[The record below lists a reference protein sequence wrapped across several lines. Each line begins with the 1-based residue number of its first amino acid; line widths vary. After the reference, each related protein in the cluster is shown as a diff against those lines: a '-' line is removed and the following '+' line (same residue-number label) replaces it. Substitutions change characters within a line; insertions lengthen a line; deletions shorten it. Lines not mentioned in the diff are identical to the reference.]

1 VPFFIAFDNKTIYY
15 VELTY
20 INNNMSKYQNWYD
33 QITQRGQNRET
44 KTGHEKHHIVPK
56 SLGGSNQ
63 KSNLTYLTPREHFIC
78 HWLLVKIYAE
88 GEPHWKMLNALRIMR
103 AENKNQT
110 RYKTKITSRVYEK
123 LKVEYATLQSERHTG
138 TNNPFYGKNHSEE
151 VKKKISLAN
160 KGRKQ
165 PLEEKM
171 KQKQAMTGKK
181 RPEFSQDWRE
191 NLSKNHKSTQ
201 PDFDGSLSEET
212 RKKIGDR
219 IRGRKQTEEEK
230 LARSLANMGKKK
242 PTKLCPHCGQHV
254 AVNVFPRW
262 HGDKCKQQA

>member
-1 VPFFIAFDNKTIYY
+1 
-15 VELTY
+15 
-20 INNNMSKYQNWYD
+20 MSKYQNWYD
-33 QITQRGQNRET
+33 QITQRGQNCET

-123 LKVEYATLQSERHTG
+123 LKVEYASILSDKLKGE
-138 TNNPFYGKNHSEE
+138 NNPMYGKKWTEEQKMAHS
-151 VKKKISLAN
+151 KKI
-160 KGRKQ
+160 KGRVQ

-171 KQKQAMTGKK
+171 KQKRAITGRI
-181 RPEFSQDWRE
+181 RPEFSQEWRE
-191 NLSKNHKSTQ
+191 NLSLAAAGENNGMWGKKH
-201 PDFDGSLSEET
+201 SEET
-212 RKKIGDR
+212 KQKQREKAT
-219 IRGRKQTEEEK
+219 GRKQSEETIRKKAEAIRGIKREK
-230 LARSLANMGKKK
+230 L
-242 PTKLCPHCGQHV
+242 LCPHCGQHV

-262 HGDKCKQQA
+262 HGDNCKQQA